1 MPELGER
8 GVDERV
14 DLRPFHHVG
23 AHADRLCSSRGGLG
37 CDGASA
43 VIVEVTDNHVRA
55 FRGRREHASA
65 ADALR
70 AADDDDGLVVEPSHQ
85 WLKPAP
91 GDPGSGVVRVSPTA
105 R

>member
-8 GVDERV
+8 SVDEHV
-14 DLRPFHHVG
+14 DLLALHHVG
-23 AHADRLCSSRGGLG
+23 AHADRLGSPRAGLG
-37 CDGASA
+37 CDGARA
-43 VIVEVTDNHVRA
+43 VLVEVTDDHVRA
-55 FRGRREHASA
+55 FGRRREHAPA